1 VFFDGAQQAGLPFTD
16 DFNGPEP
23 EGVGRYRINTRHGMR
38 WSGADAFLRPA
49 LRRGQ
54 ATLLTGA
61 MASRVL
67 FEGRR
72 AVGICYHQDGVEHQA
87 RARRALARDLQT
99 AAQNEE
105 LVLFYQ
111 LQTSLADG
119 AICGAEAL
127 MRWKHPNRGM
137 VSPVEF
143 IPLAEETEAIIG
155 MPPRCKILLLLD
167 KMKACGASCRATLWA
182 YTKIR

>member
-1 VFFDGAQQAGLPFTD
+1 
-16 DFNGPEP
+16 
-23 EGVGRYRINTRHGMR
+23 
-38 WSGADAFLRPA
+38 
-49 LRRGQ
+49 
-54 ATLLTGA
+54 
-61 MASRVL
+61 
-67 FEGRR
+67 
-72 AVGICYHQDGVEHQA
+72 
-87 RARRALARDLQT
+87 LARDLQT

-155 MPPRCKILLLLD
+155 MGEWALRRACLD
-167 KMKACGASCRATLWA
+167 AAKGRIPGTIA
-182 YTKIR
+182 